1 MERSEKPCAVL
12 ETKELRTNG
21 RNTAETPRS
30 LNPESRRSPRHVC
43 VRQRDGGSALQ
54 RRSWSSSARESRA
67 FLRGCD
73 GSVEMCAWALKCA
86 PHPLKKSAPY
96 RQVFSVSQVGSGIQS
111 RAHKDCVGTRLGWV
125 TNRISRS
132 KRCTK
137 MNIKNG
143 VDNRMRRKKFRM
155 RCTKFAR
162 AQRHFFALSPSMV
175 QPERD
180 SKKYCE

>member
-21 RNTAETPRS
+21 RDTAETPRS

-96 RQVFSVSQVGSGIQS
+96 RQVFSVSQVGQGIQS
-111 RAHKDCVGTRLGWV
+111 RAHKDCVRDTLGLGDEQNFAKQTMYKNEHQKWGRQSNAAQEIPNAVHEVRTRAA
-125 TNRISRS
+125 T
-132 KRCTK
+132 
-137 MNIKNG
+137 
-143 VDNRMRRKKFRM
+143 
-155 RCTKFAR
+155 
-162 AQRHFFALSPSMV
+162 FFCAFTI
-175 QPERD
+175 D
-180 SKKYCE
+180 GAT